1 MKKLLHKNQS
11 GMSLISVTIAIGLV
25 GGLSLVL
32 MRLMDNTRKQTK
44 YAEVK
49 TNELQTISQ
58 ISTYLANPSICSI
71 AFSGFRAGDNF
82 GLLQFNT
89 KGEGS
94 RLEEGVPIGNTGLIT
109 ESLSIMPDP
118 VYMTGTDGIYEMTF
132 RVRTKRKDGDYN
144 MAGTSKNKDFKF
156 LAQLCE
162 PWAIKYKDERGYAMA
177 RNNCENEKIG
187 NPDVD
192 SVYQMPEDDNYP
204 SAGIFTCYVCGKDKI
219 ISKCDKG

>member
-1 MKKLLHKNQS
+1 
-11 GMSLISVTIAIGLV
+11 MSLISVTIAIGLV
-25 GGLSLVL
+25 GALSLVL

-71 AFSGFRAGDNF
+71 AFSGFRAGDQF

-94 RLEEGVPIGNTGLIT
+94 RLEEDVPIGNTGLIT

-132 RVRTKRKDGDYN
+132 RVRTKRQDGDYN

-162 PWAIKYKDERGYAMA
+162 PWSIAYEDELGYAMA

-187 NPDVD
+187 DPDVD
-192 SVYQMPEDDNYP
+192 SVYQMPEDANHP
-204 SAGIFTCYVCGKDKI
+204 SAGILTCYVCGKNKI